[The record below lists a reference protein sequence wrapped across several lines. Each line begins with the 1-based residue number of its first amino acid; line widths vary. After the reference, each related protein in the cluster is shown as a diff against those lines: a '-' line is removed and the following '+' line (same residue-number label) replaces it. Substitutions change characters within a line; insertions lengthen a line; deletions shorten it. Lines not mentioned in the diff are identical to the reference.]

1 MEPEVDSGSTD
12 CITETEMDSGSTP
25 PQRADA
31 RRNRDRLIEA
41 ARELFA
47 EAGTAVPLAAVAK
60 AAGVGTG
67 TAYRHFP
74 TQEALVEATYREEIA
89 RLEEGAQGLLRDHPP
104 DEALAR
110 WLHRCIDYLATERG
124 FSDALRA
131 VVASGAEVH
140 AESRAAI
147 VSAISLLLDAA
158 QAAGT
163 VRTDVEATDV
173 AAALGGIYLVSDPE
187 RAHRVLSLVI
197 DGLRRT

>member
-1 MEPEVDSGSTD
+1 
-12 CITETEMDSGSTP
+12 MDSDSTS

-41 ARELFA
+41 ARDLFA
-47 EAGTAVPLAAVAK
+47 EAGTGVPLATVAK

-74 TQEALVEATYREEIA
+74 TQEALVEATYREEVA
-89 RLEEGAQGLLRDHPP
+89 RLRDTAADLLRDHPP
-104 DEALAR
+104 DEALAA
-110 WLHRCIDYLATERG
+110 WLHRCIDYLATDRA

-131 VVASGAEVH
+131 AVASGAEVH

-147 VSAISLLLDAA
+147 VAGLGLLLDAA

-163 VRTDVEATDV
+163 VRTDIDARDL
-173 AAALGGIYLVSDPE
+173 AAALGGIYLVSEPA
-187 RAHRVLSLVI
+187 RAHRVLAVFVS
-197 DGLRRT
+197 GLRDLNPR

>member
-1 MEPEVDSGSTD
+1 
-12 CITETEMDSGSTP
+12 MDSDSTTP
-25 PQRADA
+25 KRADA

-47 EAGTAVPLAAVAK
+47 QAGTTVPLATVAK

-74 TQEALVEATYREEIA
+74 TQGALVEATYREEVA
-89 RLEEGAQGLLRDHPP
+89 RLKDAAAELLRDHPP
-104 DEALAR
+104 DEALAL

-131 VVASGAEVH
+131 AASGVEVH

-147 VSAISLLLDAA
+147 VAAIGLLLDAA
-158 QAAGT
+158 QTAGT
-163 VRTDVEATDV
+163 VRTDVDATDV
-173 AAALGGIYLVSDPE
+173 AAALGGIYLVSDPD
-187 RAHRVLSLVI
+187 RAHRVLTLVT
-197 DGLRRT
+197 DGLRTPKHQIRGQTP

>member
-1 MEPEVDSGSTD
+1 M
-12 CITETEMDSGSTP
+12 
-25 PQRADA
+25 RADA

-47 EAGTAVPLAAVAK
+47 QGGTSVPLAAVAK

-74 TQEALVEATYREEIA
+74 TQEALVEATYRDEVA
-89 RLEEGAQGLLRDHPP
+89 RLRDFATELLRDHPP
-104 DEALAR
+104 GEALAL

-140 AESRAAI
+140 AESRDAI
-147 VSAISLLLDAA
+147 VAGVRLLLDAA

-163 VRTDVEATDV
+163 IRTDVDALDV
-173 AAALGGIYLVSDPE
+173 AAALGGIYLVTDPA
-187 RAHRVLSLVI
+187 RAHRVLTVFI
-197 DGLRRT
+197 AGLNTT

>member
-1 MEPEVDSGSTD
+1 M
-12 CITETEMDSGSTP
+12 
-25 PQRADA
+25 RADA

-47 EAGTAVPLAAVAK
+47 RGGTSVPLAAVAK

-74 TQEALVEATYREEIA
+74 TQEALVEATYREEVA
-89 RLEEGAQGLLRDHPP
+89 RLRDSATELLHDHPP
-104 DEALAR
+104 GEALAL

-147 VSAISLLLDAA
+147 EAGLGRLLDAA

-163 VRTDVEATDV
+163 VRSDVDVLDV
-173 AAALGGIYLVSDPE
+173 AAALGGIYLVSDPA
-187 RAHRVLSLVI
+187 RAHRVLSVFI
-197 DGLRRT
+197 AGLNPT